1 MISKYDEKRDFL
13 KVDISSL
20 KSKLQNTM
28 WDNVGIYR
36 DEKSLN
42 RALADIEQMCKEF
55 HRDYKCLSKDEYE
68 LRNMLIT
75 ASLIVKSALNR
86 KESRGAHYRTDYLET
101 SEDCEHSLIKKEK
114 GEISFAK

>member
-13 KVDISSL
+13 KVDITSL

-55 HRDYKCLSKDEYE
+55 HRDYKCLSKDMYSCAF
-68 LRNMLIT
+68 LGNMK
-75 ASLIVKSALNR
+75 A
-86 KESRGAHYRTDYLET
+86 
-101 SEDCEHSLIKKEK
+101 
-114 GEISFAK
+114 